1 MASSII
7 STTIDETYPVAGQD
21 NDSQGFRDNFTIIK
35 DNFASAKLEIETLIG
50 PDLGPKAGLDVA
62 NSFSYNTQSQTVTKE
77 TTKLREDA
85 TVSAAPAVTDVQFT
99 NSNWV
104 EVNVT
109 GTDGTI
115 NIQGWPEVSESTAY
129 AEIIFALSP
138 NTAPN
143 TYVTRFTSENASGT
157 ASQVLIDGSSA
168 FTSVDA
174 NTASIAISTS
184 ASTQYKLVKAMTW
197 DRGGRLFLQYL
208 GEFTETS

>member
-35 DNFASAKLEIETLIG
+35 DNFAFAKTEIETLQT
-50 PDLGPKAGLDVA
+50 DAAKLNVSNA
-62 NSFSYNTQSQTVTKE
+62 FSYNTQSQTVTKE
-77 TTKLREDA
+77 VTKTRVDS
-85 TVSAAPAVTDVQFT
+85 TVAASGTSNIQFS

-104 EVNVT
+104 EVNVQ

-115 NIQGWPEVSESTAY
+115 NIQGWPEVTESAAY
-129 AEIIFALSP
+129 GEIVFALSP
-138 NTAPN
+138 NTSPSS
-143 TYVTRFTSENASGT
+143 YVVKFTSENASGT
-157 ASQVLIDGSSA
+157 ASQVLIDDSTQ